1 METKSLRC
9 EICGGELRYADDG
22 LSAVCLAC
30 GNKYWFKEEKS
41 EALIFALNR
50 AAEKRRRNDFDSA
63 IDEYKL
69 VLDKEPDDAEAHWGY
84 VLSTYGIEY
93 VDDYR
98 TGKPVPTCRRAVPKC
113 SILDDE
119 HYKAAIAC
127 AAPEQGESYQAQA
140 KEIDRIQKE
149 IIRKIDAEDD
159 YDVFIS
165 FKSTNDNGFPTEDR
179 YIARRIYDA
188 LESKNIKTFYS
199 EETLRSRAFEDYEPI
214 IYKALFSC
222 KYFILVVT
230 DISYL
235 QSPWIKNEWSRF
247 RDRVRDE
254 NLTSNCCAVF
264 GGIKPSE
271 LPAFI
276 RKQGIDLSK
285 YPTGG
290 GYEIDLADNIAVRL
304 GKTKRRSEAE
314 EIKRQIEE
322 QRRAIEES
330 QRDLER
336 KLTAAAKSGA
346 GGGASATVRTLLTRA
361 GQEREDGNIAKAMEY
376 YGKVLDADPENS
388 DGWFGQFLCESNAK
402 NENSLNWITSGD
414 VYSFDKII
422 KSNRNITAS
431 LSGRNLRNAIGYA
444 DPDRKS
450 YLEQYR
456 QKMLDKANEIEDSFI
471 AQYIVYGN
479 TLLQRG
485 EWRDA
490 KDIFSRALTFRK
502 DLADAYMGIVKANC
516 KTDNLNDI
524 FKPLSGNDLSSVE
537 QSLNANKNLLAVIN
551 GDDYGKALR
560 NASVQKRLEWEALRE
575 DISAKYEEVTLE
587 NLQDFKKIL
596 LKVSDKDKMI
606 GYDLYR
612 KHHNSEDIELLWQL
626 YFASI
631 GVKDMNDAIE
641 SVTNISDMKVRYKK
655 RIYNNEILKK
665 IYEVSDGKD
674 REEFFA
680 RVEQMNKAFS
690 AQISES
696 KKELFGDET
705 AEAADLRYKKR
716 RIQVLNLEKRGR
728 RGNSI
733 DIPVWLLLGFT
744 AIGMLVCMV
753 AALILGFIATIF
765 QTNEYAEVEDLVAS
779 NWEAIMRVVSIIAL
793 VINVGAWIIQLI
805 GVGLRKCGSKAEK
818 IKKKLEIQDVLISI
832 NGMIK
837 TTEKACASKSMW

>member
-361 GQEREDGNIAKAMEY
+361 EQEREDGNIAKAMEY

-388 DGWFGQFLCESNAK
+388 DGWFGQFLCENSSK
-402 NENSLNWITSGD
+402 DDRTLPWRSDGRYENFEEVMIQNKKI
-414 VYSFDKII
+414 FD
-422 KSNRNITAS
+422 T
-431 LSGRNLRNAIGYA
+431 LGGRNFRNALKYA
-444 DPDRKS
+444 S
-450 YLEQYR
+450 AEQTEFL
-456 QKMLDKANEIEDSFI
+456 QKFQKEQTEKYTNAAFAAYGRFCDQMLSWVKGNKIDKVD
-471 AQYIVYGN
+471 
-479 TLLQRG
+479 
-485 EWRDA
+485 
-490 KDIFSRALTFRK
+490 
-502 DLADAYMGIVKANC
+502 
-516 KTDNLNDI
+516 
-524 FKPLSGNDLSSVE
+524 
-537 QSLNANKNLLAVIN
+537 
-551 GDDYGKALR
+551 
-560 NASVQKRLEWEALRE
+560 EALKNAIKYLDDEKCKKLVE
-575 DISAKYEEVTLE
+575 DT
-587 NLQDFKKIL
+587 F
-596 LKVSDKDKMI
+596 
-606 GYDLYR
+606 
-612 KHHNSEDIELLWQL
+612 
-626 YFASI
+626 
-631 GVKDMNDAIE
+631 
-641 SVTNISDMKVRYKK
+641 
-655 RIYNNEILKK
+655 
-665 IYEVSDGKD
+665 
-674 REEFFA
+674 
-680 RVEQMNKAFS
+680 
-690 AQISES
+690 
-696 KKELFGDET
+696 
-705 AEAADLRYKKR
+705 
-716 RIQVLNLEKRGR
+716 
-728 RGNSI
+728 I
-733 DIPVWLLLGFT
+733 DIANFYL
-744 AIGMLVCMV
+744 
-753 AALILGFIATIF
+753 
-765 QTNEYAEVEDLVAS
+765 Q
-779 NWEAIMRVVSIIAL
+779 
-793 VINVGAWIIQLI
+793 
-805 GVGLRKCGSKAEK
+805 
-818 IKKKLEIQDVLISI
+818 KK
-832 NGMIK
+832 
-837 TTEKACASKSMW
+837 